1 MIRIITTLF
10 VLFFSLVYTTLFA
23 QNSSKAPCASEK
35 YRQFDFWV
43 GNWNVYNAKGA
54 LIGTN
59 KILKLSNACAIQEN
73 WESKT
78 SPSKGTSYNFYN
90 KTDDAWHQVWVDN
103 SGFSL
108 NLSGTYAKGKM
119 VLKSPIVKGKKG
131 DYYNQVT
138 WSKNTDGSVT
148 QVWEL
153 LDTNGKIVQEVFRG
167 IYKKAL
173 K

>member
-1 MIRIITTLF
+1 MIRIITTLL
-10 VLFFSLVYTTLFA
+10 VVIFSLVYTTLFA
-23 QNSSKAPCASEK
+23 QNPTKVPCSSEA

-43 GNWNVYNAKGA
+43 GNWNVYNPKGK

-59 KILKLSNACAIQEN
+59 KILKMPNACAIQEN

-90 KTDDAWHQVWVDN
+90 KTDKAWHQVWVDN

-108 NLSGTYAKGKM
+108 NLSGTYKDGKM
-119 VLKSPIVKGKKG
+119 TLKSSLVKGKKG
-131 DYYNQVT
+131 DYYNRVT
-138 WSKNTDGSVT
+138 WSKNADGSVT
-148 QVWEL
+148 QVWDL
-153 LDTNGKIVQEVFRG
+153 LDPSGKILQEVFRG